1 MAYNTN
7 EFFLCSYL
15 SSEYILE
22 VLSFKKEL
30 IEKYAYIYHDQDI
43 YDEDFIDE
51 RGNSHSYG
59 DLKPAHFH
67 IYLKLFNYRKQDE
80 VYRWF
85 EKYKSHG
92 NTFVEPVRSTTSVLK
107 YLTHEDDASIG
118 AGKHIYSREQIVSYN
133 VDFDSVN
140 YTNDSTSMILQDLL
154 NGFSIETLVFK
165 YGREFVYHIRD
176 YDLICKIKFGLNIE
190 NYQRMLLNQNDD
202 TYYLEDNFNFNDKN
216 KGLPNNN
223 NNN

>member
-1 MAYNTN
+1 MK
-7 EFFLCSYL
+7 
-15 SSEYILE
+15 I
-22 VLSFKKEL
+22 
-30 IEKYAYIYHDQDI
+30 I
-43 YDEDFIDE
+43 YDILAIWRYKEIIEALIQFIKAVVECETKRGVFNSSQTLNTSVTKKIIDE

-176 YDLICKIKFGLNIE
+176 YDLICKIKFGLNI
-190 NYQRMLLNQNDD
+190 
-202 TYYLEDNFNFNDKN
+202 
-216 KGLPNNN
+216 
-223 NNN
+223 